1 MDRAVLGA
9 IVGVVLCVLPV
20 GADQIDALF
29 HHDVSAFTTMDD
41 MPLNGPFL
49 STVAR
54 QKAYWAVQHP
64 SKRQL
69 VVSGGKTN
77 AGPQEVNVGGLIV
90 QPGARL
96 PLSLR
101 EIIITGNDTN
111 RITVVG
117 ERPRK

>member
-1 MDRAVLGA
+1 MYRSVLGA
-9 IVGVVLCVLPV
+9 IVGVVLFVLPV

-29 HHDVSAFTTMDD
+29 HNDVSAFTTMGD

-54 QKAYWAVQHP
+54 QKAYWALQHP

-69 VVSGGKTN
+69 VVTGGEVN
-77 AGPQEVNVGGLIV
+77 ADPQDVNVGGLIV

-101 EIIITGNDTN
+101 EIIITGNDTE

-117 ERPRK
+117 ERQRK